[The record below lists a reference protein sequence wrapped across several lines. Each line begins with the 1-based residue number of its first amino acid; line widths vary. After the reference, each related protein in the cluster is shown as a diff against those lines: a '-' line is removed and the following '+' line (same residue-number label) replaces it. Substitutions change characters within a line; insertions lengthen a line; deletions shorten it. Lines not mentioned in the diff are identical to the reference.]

1 MRERVVRIGQPI
13 PLIGIMTE
21 PDTVVDKQT
30 AMLLL
35 NSGVMHR
42 VGSCRLSVKV
52 ARAVAERVGLP
63 TLRFDFSG
71 IGDSELRR
79 STMEFEVAAA
89 AEVREVMDYLQHTH
103 GISQFVLYGLC
114 SGGHVACRAGQHDK
128 RVRQII
134 QIDGYCFPTWKSWF
148 YYYAPRIISLNKWK
162 SRIKRRKASLTQ
174 QAGYEIAGI
183 PSEYFEAPDLG
194 DMPSRQEIMVW
205 MAKLADNNISIYC
218 LFTGK
223 EPEYNYLGQ
232 FRECYS
238 DVNFGNRLTEEYMSE
253 SSHIVSDPESQR
265 RVVEGII
272 EWLKRHYLLD
282 S

>member
-1 MRERVVRIGQPI
+1 MRERVVRIGQPT
-13 PLIGIMTE
+13 PLIGIRTE

-52 ARAVAERVGLP
+52 ARAVAEQVGLP
-63 TLRFDFSG
+63 TFRFDFSG
-71 IGDSELRR
+71 IGDSEVRR
-79 STMEFEVAAA
+79 GAMEFEEMAA

-103 GISQFVLYGLC
+103 DISQFVLYGLC
-114 SGGHVACRAGQHDK
+114 SGGHVACRVGQLDK

-148 YYYAPRIISLNKWK
+148 YYYAPRVMSLNKWK
-162 SRIKRRKASLTQ
+162 NLIKRRKAGLMQ
-174 QAGYEIAGI
+174 NAGHEVAGI
-183 PSEYFEAPDLG
+183 PFEYFEAPDFG
-194 DMPSRQEIMVW
+194 NTPSRQEIMDW
-205 MAKLADNNISIYC
+205 MAKLAENDISLYC

-232 FRECYS
+232 FRDCYS
-238 DVNFGNRLTEEYMSE
+238 DVHFSNQLTEEYMSE
-253 SSHIVSDPESQR
+253 SSHIISDPESQR
-265 RVVEGII
+265 RVVEGIVK
-272 EWLKRHYLLD
+272 WLKTNYFT
-282 S
+282 